1 MSPPVP
7 AHDRPPTDAGDPPAG
22 RLERLLRDGVFCVT
36 SEAVPPRSGDPS
48 PLVVQA
54 EALHGFADAVNVTD
68 NPTARIHMSPV
79 AGAAILAR
87 SGIEPVVQLTVRDR
101 NRMSL
106 SSDLLGAWAVGARSI
121 LCLSGDPGGVGD
133 HPDAKTAFDLT
144 VMDLIRLAAGLRAA
158 GRLLSGARVE
168 SPPRFLVGVADSPLA
183 PGYDYGRLEAK
194 IDAGARFVQTQIV
207 FDVDAFASWAE
218 GARARGLTERAR
230 LLAGVA
236 VARSANSAR
245 YMRSNLPGVVVPDA
259 LIERLDAAGPAAQE
273 EGVRIGADLIGALR
287 EIPGISGV
295 HVMALGHPETVG
307 SVVTAAGLLPR
318 PA

>member
-1 MSPPVP
+1 MTASG
-7 AHDRPPTDAGDPPAG
+7 AGHPDDPGEPAG

-36 SEAVPPRSGDPS
+36 SEAVPPRSADPA
-48 PLVVQA
+48 PLARQA
-54 EALHGFADAVNVTD
+54 QALQGFADAVNVTD
-68 NPTARIHMSPV
+68 NPTARVHMSPV

-87 SGIEPVVQLTVRDR
+87 AGLEPVVQLTVRDR

-106 SSDLLGAWAVGARSI
+106 SSDLLGAWAVGARGV

-144 VMDLIRLAAGLRAA
+144 VVDLVRLAAGLRRD
-158 GRLLSGARVE
+158 GRLLSGGVVE
-168 SPPRFLVGVADSPLA
+168 SPPRFFVGVADSPLA

-207 FDVDAFASWAE
+207 FDVEAFAAWAA
-218 GARARGLTERAR
+218 GAQARGLIGRAS

-236 VARSANSAR
+236 VARSAASAR
-245 YMRSNLPGVVVPDA
+245 YMRANLPGVVVPDE
-259 LIERLDAAGPAAQE
+259 LIERLEAAGPGAQD
-273 EGVRIGADLIGALR
+273 EGVRIGAELIRSIQG
-287 EIPGISGV
+287 IPGISGV

-307 SVVTAAGLLPR
+307 SVVAAAGLLPR
-318 PA
+318 PG